1 MDDGVT
7 QLDVAYALIGL
18 ARSALTLTA
27 EGQAMTIKNKV
38 SAFVA
43 AAVVTIAL
51 VAAGTLALAG
61 GIGARASEPR
71 NTVAATPQ
79 SATPSVLT
87 TLRTACPLLA
97 DIVEEFAL
105 LDLGEAFPSEGAK
118 LRSDDIIAVAAL
130 AKSGDID
137 AMKRVA
143 TQALAAGATKRE
155 FEKALYLTAVN
166 AGVPKAIEATRALS
180 ELLTDQQ
187 SRCSAATLPA
197 S

>member
-1 MDDGVT
+1 
-7 QLDVAYALIGL
+7 
-18 ARSALTLTA
+18 
-27 EGQAMTIKNKV
+27 MTIKSKLSV
-38 SAFVA
+38 SVA
-43 AAVVTIAL
+43 AAVATIAL
-51 VAAGTLALAG
+51 VAAGTFASAG
-61 GIGARASEPR
+61 GIGTRASEPR
-71 NTVAATPQ
+71 NTVAATAQ

-105 LDLGEAFPSEGAK
+105 LDLGEAFPAEGAK
-118 LRSDDIIAVAAL
+118 LRAGDIIALTTLAA
-130 AKSGDID
+130 AGDID

-187 SRCSAATLPA
+187 DRCRSATLPA